1 MTAEQQGQDGQ
12 QGQGGAAAQGQQGTQ
27 GQGAQG
33 QQGQQPAGFDW
44 KGALGDKYG
53 DHEKLLAGKGWKSPA
68 EALTSYAGLEAMIG
82 ANRLAV
88 PGKDA
93 KPEDWDAFF
102 AKAGRPEKADG
113 YQFTKPEGFEGYD
126 DAFAGTFREVAHK
139 AGLLPQQAAA
149 LHDWWVEQSKGTIAK
164 AQETLAASEAA
175 LNTEISKTWGD
186 KSAER
191 LELAK
196 REAAARGV
204 KPETV
209 AALVKAVGNFQ
220 ALDILA
226 DLGAGRKE
234 GALVG
239 GGGSMLTPEAA
250 QAEVRRLEG
259 DREFRAAFLT
269 QNHPGHAEAVRRMT
283 DLQLRANPNAV
294 GQSPGRAA

>member
-33 QQGQQPAGFDW
+33 QQAAGFDW
-44 KGALGDKYG
+44 KATLGDKAATY
-53 DHEKLLAGKGWKSPA
+53 EPVLTAKGWKSPA
-68 EALTSYAGLEAMIG
+68 DVLEGYANLEKLVGADKIAL
-82 ANRLAV
+82 

-93 KPEDWDAFF
+93 KPEDWDAFY

-175 LNTEISKTWGD
+175 LNTEIAQTWGD
-186 KSAER
+186 KKDER

-234 GALVG
+234 GTIVG
-239 GGGSMLTPEAA
+239 GGGSMLTQEAA
-250 QAEVRRLEG
+250 QAEIRRLEG

>member
-1 MTAEQQGQDGQ
+1 MTTEQQGQE
-12 QGQGGAAAQGQQGTQ
+12 
-27 GQGAQG
+27 G
-33 QQGQQPAGFDW
+33 QQGQQPPAFDW
-44 KGALGDKYG
+44 KGTLGEKYG
-53 DHEKLLAGKGWKSPA
+53 DHEKLIQAKAWKSPA
-68 EALTSYAGLEAMIG
+68 EALASYAGLEAMIG
-82 ANRLAV
+82 TNRLAV

-113 YQFTKPEGFEGYD
+113 YQLTKPEGFEGYD
-126 DAFAGTFREVAHK
+126 DAFAGSFRDIAHK

-149 LHDWWVEQSKGTIAK
+149 LHDWWVEQSKGNLAK
-164 AQETLAASEAA
+164 AQEGLAASEAA
-175 LNTEISKTWGD
+175 LDAEIGKTWGD
-186 KSAER
+186 KKAER

-196 REAAARGV
+196 REAAARGM
-204 KPETV
+204 KPEAV

-234 GALVG
+234 GTIIG
-239 GGGSMLTPEAA
+239 GGSSMLTPEAA

-259 DREFRAAFLT
+259 DKDFRAAYLT

-283 DLQLRANPNAV
+283 ELQVRANPNAV
-294 GQSPGRAA
+294 GQSPGRV